1 MKDFI
6 KYTFATVLGLFITFV
21 FLGILLFFSI
31 LGLVNSGGKKSIS
44 VKSNSVLELNLDY
57 EIQERGSNSF
67 AQIFNP
73 EMSESFIGLDNLL
86 AIVEHAKNDP
96 NIKGIYLKTNINSS
110 GFAILSELREA
121 LDSFK
126 QSGKFI
132 YAMAPY
138 YDEKNYY
145 LASVSDSVYIEKT
158 GNILLNGLSANV
170 MFFTGALEKLGVEMQ
185 FVKVGSYKGAIEA
198 FTRKNL
204 SDENREQIGSYL
216 NILYQNILKDMANG
230 RKLEYDSLKN
240 AFDNFKIQS
249 PAEAKAF
256 GLIDDLT
263 YEDIIKTNICNR
275 IGNKDKKCRVFV
287 KGSEY
292 YQSISDEKDNDSKDK
307 IAIVYAVGEIMEGNG
322 NDNTI
327 GSISLSKAIRQ
338 AREDKNVKA
347 IVLRVNSPGGSALAS
362 DIIAREII
370 LCKGVKPVVVSM
382 SNVAA
387 SGGYYISAMADSIIA
402 LPNTLTGSIGVFGL
416 FPNMQKL
423 LNDKMG
429 INFESVKT
437 GQYSDFGRVDQPLS
451 ETDRFYLQKMVN
463 QIYDD
468 FTGVVEKGRNLDSA
482 AVESIAQGRVWAA
495 SQAIEHRLVDSYGGI
510 NNAVST
516 AAFMSKTKTYNIA
529 TYPKIEDPFS
539 QLFNNSGN
547 ELMQK
552 QMQNELGV
560 FYHYF
565 QSMMV
570 GIKNQ
575 GFQMRLPFNLQI
587 Q

>member
-21 FLGILLFFSI
+21 FLGILLFFSVVS
-31 LGLVNSGGKKSIS
+31 LMSSAGKKTVTVKDNSI
-44 VKSNSVLELNLDY
+44 LELNLDY
-57 EIQERGSNSF
+57 DIQERSSNSF
-67 AQIFNP
+67 ARLFNP
-73 EMSESFIGLDNLL
+73 EMSESFIGLDKLL
-86 AIVEHAKNDP
+86 AIIQHAKDDDK
-96 NIKGIYLKTNINSS
+96 IKGIYLKTNINSS
-110 GFAILSELREA
+110 GFAVLSEVRNA

-145 LASVSDSVYIEKT
+145 LASICDSVFVEKT
-158 GNILLNGLSANV
+158 GNILLNGLSTNV
-170 MFFTGALEKLGVEMQ
+170 MFYTGALEKLGVEMQ

-204 SDENREQIGSYL
+204 SDENREQISSYL
-216 NILYQNILKDMANG
+216 NILYQNILVDMAEG
-230 RKLEYDSLKN
+230 RKLDIDSLRF
-240 AFDNFKIQS
+240 AFDNFTIQS
-249 PAEAKAF
+249 AADAKSF

-263 YEDIIKTNICNR
+263 HEDIIISNICNR
-275 IGNKDKKCRVFV
+275 IKNTDKKCRVFV

-292 YQSISDEKDNDSKDK
+292 MQTISDKNENKSKDK
-307 IAIVYAVGEIMEGNG
+307 IAIVYAVGEIMEGQG

-327 GSISLSKAIRQ
+327 GSVSLSKAIRQ
-338 AREDKNVKA
+338 AREDKHIKA

-362 DIIAREII
+362 DIIAREIS

-387 SGGYYISAMADSIIA
+387 SGGYYISALADSIIA

-416 FPNMQKL
+416 FPNMQNL

-429 INFESVKT
+429 ITFESVNT
-437 GQYSDFGRVDQPLS
+437 GKYSDFGRVDRPLN

-468 FTGVVEKGRNLDSA
+468 FTGIVEQGRKLDSA
-482 AVESIAQGRVWAA
+482 SVEAIAQGRVWAA
-495 SQAIEHRLVDSYGGI
+495 SQAIEHKLVDSYGGI
-510 NNAVST
+510 KKAISI
-516 AAFMSKTKTYNIA
+516 AAYLSKTKEYNVVSF
-529 TYPKIEDPFS
+529 PKVEDPFS
-539 QLFNNSGN
+539 QFFNQSSN
-547 ELMQK
+547 ELMQR

-560 FYHYF
+560 FYSYY
-565 QSMMV
+565 QTLLT

>member
-516 AAFMSKTKTYNIA
+516 AAFMSKTKNI
-529 TYPKIEDPFS
+529 
-539 QLFNNSGN
+539 
-547 ELMQK
+547 
-552 QMQNELGV
+552 
-560 FYHYF
+560 
-565 QSMMV
+565 
-570 GIKNQ
+570 
-575 GFQMRLPFNLQI
+575 
-587 Q
+587 